1 MNTID
6 LFKKTLLAATVATSL
21 GLAACSADGDGGDGG
36 SGGGGGGGDSGAIVD
51 DSGTGGNNGGF
62 GPNDGSTTTTIGE
75 DTDGDG
81 KTDAEVS
88 GNFVCEEGAK
98 AYGDVTTEVGTN
110 GLVGGPLTDL
120 LKGLGLSTV
129 TRLLNSV
136 TEPDNVVD
144 GHLATYST
152 FTLTLGLLGGLL
164 SSVDESVLFPSE
176 VPSGT
181 YAVFGVSFP
190 SAAVDLSLGTK
201 ISVTTYLGETEQ
213 ETKSYSYSDLDLL
226 GLLHDKPAFIGL
238 KSHKAFDRVTIGLTP
253 GLLSVDVGEAIRVH
267 ELCTGGKLVTP
278 PTVTPPTT

>member
-1 MNTID
+1 MNTFD
-6 LFKKTLLAATVATSL
+6 LLKKTLLAAMVATSF
-21 GLAACSADGDGGDGG
+21 GLAACSADGDGVE
-36 SGGGGGGGDSGAIVD
+36 SGGIVD
-51 DSGTGGNNGGF
+51 DGGDNGGF
-62 GPNDGSTTTTIGE
+62 GSNDGSTPTTVGE

-81 KTDAEVS
+81 QTDTTIS
-88 GNFVCEEGAK
+88 GNFVCLQGAK
-98 AYGDVTTEVGTN
+98 AYGDVTTEVGAN
-110 GLVGGPLTDL
+110 GLVGGL
-120 LKGLGLSTV
+120 LSTLLNLLGGNTV
-129 TRLLNSV
+129 TTLLNSV
-136 TEPDNVVD
+136 TEPDYAVD

-152 FTLTLGLLGGLL
+152 FSLTLGLLGGLL

-213 ETKSYSYSDLDLL
+213 ETTSYSYSDLDLL

-267 ELCTGGKLVTP
+267 ELCTGGKFVTAP
-278 PTVTPPTT
+278 ST